1 MKELV
6 KSLEK
11 INQGIGD
18 ELMYIEIIV
27 AISVKNKKTVDILL
41 IDAIKLHWKKNENPL
56 TKISFNPPSLKPLPK
71 PDVPRVPRVPHE
83 HPQPLIP
90 QLTPSVP
97 ESIQKEELHE
107 CPCCET
113 AFQEGKLITKELFV

>member
-27 AISVKNKKTVDILL
+27 AISVKNKKIVDILL

-56 TKISFNPPSLKPLPK
+56 TRISFNPPPPKPLPK
-71 PDVPRVPRVPHE
+71 PNVPHE
-83 HPQPLIP
+83 HPQPPIP
-90 QLTPSVP
+90 PLTPQVP
-97 ESIQKEELHE
+97 ESTQKEELHQ